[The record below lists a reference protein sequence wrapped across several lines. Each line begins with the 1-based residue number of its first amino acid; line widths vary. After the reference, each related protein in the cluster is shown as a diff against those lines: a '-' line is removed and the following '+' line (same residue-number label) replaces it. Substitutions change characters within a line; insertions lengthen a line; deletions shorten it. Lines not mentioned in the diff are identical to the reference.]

1 MTIMRHIIKKQI
13 IELSLDKRL
22 NYFNVQQQVSD
33 RYWNEIVPLLE
44 KSFDAIS
51 SEDRV
56 IEIDR
61 FELDLGVLSEKELRG
76 GEFIQEIRKKIED
89 KIAVIVNP
97 QSSQYSVRTRDRKLS
112 VFDQWLYY
120 MDHGHLAWN
129 SDKPGDKW
137 RSDVLETIQT
147 DQGSRLTLRNRIVE
161 NPDFLKRLVN
171 LHDDGFLNSITENFS
186 SVKTENF
193 SEVIGELIQLNRYLI
208 RKKIIPD
215 QESEGTLRT
224 KLWRKVLNLTAKES
238 TRLSV
243 RKDLIVS
250 FVSEKKLI
258 IKIPAKAAESFPQI
272 LPVLNEFMGDI
283 SIQQKKVAQKIE
295 KARNDIRLSNYEEAM
310 PVAEQITKSDWN
322 KLDEEG
328 IFIVNAGTVLLHPF
342 LKMFFNRIGI
352 VKDNSFIDGNAQITG
367 IYLLQYLATG
377 RIEAEEYELT
387 LYKILCALPLETP
400 VEQIKKPDPGFIV
413 EADLL
418 IESVLA
424 QWSILKN
431 TSGAGLREGFLQ
443 RPGKLFKK
451 NGNIYLRVEKSSID
465 VLLDY
470 LPWNLGIIMLPWM
483 KDVLRVEWR

>member
-1 MTIMRHIIKKQI
+1 
-13 IELSLDKRL
+13 
-22 NYFNVQQQVSD
+22 
-33 RYWNEIVPLLE
+33 
-44 KSFDAIS
+44 
-51 SEDRV
+51 
-56 IEIDR
+56 
-61 FELDLGVLSEKELRG
+61 
-76 GEFIQEIRKKIED
+76 
-89 KIAVIVNP
+89 
-97 QSSQYSVRTRDRKLS
+97 
-112 VFDQWLYY
+112 